1 MSVAGAAGARA
12 PLAGVRVVVTRP
24 AHQAAGLLAA
34 FRAAGARAEPLPL
47 IEVGPPDDPAPL
59 ARALRGIAGYD
70 WVVFASANAVDAVL
84 GLLAASLP
92 AGVRAAAV
100 GPATAE
106 ALRRGGVEPAL
117 IADDRRAE
125 GLAAVLSPR
134 LAPGARVLLPQ
145 PPDARSALAAELARA
160 GAAVDAV
167 IAYAKCPSPDA
178 SARAHELFG
187 DDAAL
192 GWVTFTSPAIARAF
206 ADLFGPAWPAR
217 RPTLRAASIGPVT
230 SAELRRLGV
239 EPAAEATV
247 AGDAELVA
255 AVVAAQPSLARP
267 RERRRG

>member
-1 MSVAGAAGARA
+1 VSQTIT
-12 PLAGVRVVVTRP
+12 PLDGVRVVVTRP
-24 AHQAAGLLAA
+24 AHQAEELLAA

-47 IEVGPPDDPAPL
+47 IEVGPPEDPAPL
-59 ARALRGIAGYD
+59 ERAVRGIAGYD
-70 WVVFASANAVDAVL
+70 WVVFASANAVEALL
-84 GLLAASLP
+84 GLLPAELP
-92 AGVRAAAV
+92 GGVCAAAV

-106 ALRRGGVEPAL
+106 ALRGRGVEPVLVAE
-117 IADDRRAE
+117 DRRAE
-125 GLAAVLSPR
+125 GLAAELAPR
-134 LAPGARVLLPQ
+134 LAPGARILLPQ
-145 PPDARSALAAELARA
+145 PADARPVLAEGLARA

-167 IAYAKCPSPDA
+167 IAYTKRPSADA
-178 SARAHELFG
+178 PARARELLG
-187 DDAAL
+187 SAASL

-239 EPAAEATV
+239 EPAAEAAA

-267 RERRRG
+267 RERRRR

>member
-1 MSVAGAAGARA
+1 MSERSA
-12 PLAGVRVVVTRP
+12 PLTGVRVVVTRP

-34 FRAAGARAEPLPL
+34 LRAAGARAEPLPL
-47 IEVGPPDDPAPL
+47 IEVGPPADPAPL
-59 ARALRGIAGYD
+59 AHAVREIAGYD

-84 GLLAASLP
+84 GLLAGGLP
-92 AGVRAAAV
+92 ACIRAAAV

-117 IADDRRAE
+117 IAEDRRAE

-145 PPDARSALAAELARA
+145 PPDARPVLADELARA
-160 GAAVDAV
+160 GAEVDAV
-167 IAYAKCPSPDA
+167 IAYAKRPSPEA
-178 SARAHELFG
+178 PARAHELFG
-187 DDAAL
+187 DDSPL

-206 ADLFGPAWPAR
+206 ADLFGPTWPAR

-239 EPAAEATV
+239 EPAAEAM
-247 AGDAELVA
+247 ASGDAKLVA
-255 AVVAAQPSLARP
+255 AVVAALAFR
-267 RERRRG
+267 